1 MKLKKIYKKWLLSNN
16 LSVENLTNLEGINNL
31 YNEVNS
37 DNIDFFEKREIWDNP
52 AFVSSLEKLVVNY
65 LKNFNTE
72 LKKEIESNS
81 TNNLKN
87 ILGNSFKLLD
97 SIAIFELFL
106 KNYKDLTN
114 TNSNEKVSI
123 PTGKGLNELHYGAP
137 GTGKSFEINNR
148 FRNEIMSRVTFYP
161 DYDYTDFVGGLKPQ
175 TDECGNISYT
185 FEGGPLAKA
194 IIKALNNP
202 NKQIYLIVEEINR
215 ANAASVFGDVFQLLD
230 RDDKSGIS
238 TFSINNKDLARFI
251 DQKTES
257 KFQYENSGVFL
268 PGNLSIIA
276 TMNPSDQG
284 VFPLD
289 AAFKRRWKQV
299 YHSIN
304 WNDASDITLKGF
316 GIKWKDLGRKL
327 NKALEQCNVEEDA
340 LLGQYFFKNAELE
353 KSSGYEI
360 ASKLLGYLWNDA
372 VRYQRQLIFNESNSF
387 SEILNL
393 FENDNN
399 EVDLNKIF
407 VKELCDYLRDE
418 NI

>member
-1 MKLKKIYKKWLLSNN
+1 
-16 LSVENLTNLEGINNL
+16 
-31 YNEVNS
+31 
-37 DNIDFFEKREIWDNP
+37 
-52 AFVSSLEKLVVNY
+52 
-65 LKNFNTE
+65 
-72 LKKEIESNS
+72 
-81 TNNLKN
+81 
-87 ILGNSFKLLD
+87 
-97 SIAIFELFL
+97 
-106 KNYKDLTN
+106 
-114 TNSNEKVSI
+114 
-123 PTGKGLNELHYGAP
+123 
-137 GTGKSFEINNR
+137 
-148 FRNEIMSRVTFYP
+148 MSRVTFYP

-268 PGNLSIIA
+268 PGNLNIIA